1 MGCVKE
7 YRIKGATEQY
17 LKVTKETDGGY
28 SVLIT
33 KTEAG
38 YQEEQ
43 SEFLPRALFE
53 TCLRTRYLVPA
64 EARATA

>member
-1 MGCVKE
+1 MGCVTE
-7 YRIKGATEQY
+7 YRIMGAREEY

-33 KTEAG
+33 RTEAG
-38 YQEEQ
+38 YKEEQ

-53 TCLRTRYLVPA
+53 TCLRTRYLVPSGD
-64 EARATA
+64 RVTA